1 MERKMEKNSMPVT
14 EYAYDVSVV
23 VLTYNGLMPK
33 IQETLHSILMQKDVR
48 WQLIVADDGS
58 RENHFEEISAFL
70 TAEGITEYLL
80 LSAEKNQGTVRNA
93 LQAARR
99 AEGEY
104 IKLISPGDSLHGS
117 DCLSS
122 WLKAVRSAG
131 TSWSFSDAIYYREE
145 NGEKTALQAVARPV
159 MTKPY
164 LRNQINKMRWAYAV
178 VGDVAVGAAI
188 LCRTDCMR
196 TYLERIE
203 GKVIYAE
210 DYIYKLMMFDG
221 VVGTYYPRQTV
232 LYECASGISSS
243 SNDVWTDRLD
253 HDLKA
258 VREIMIGEQRSK
270 DPLQLH
276 MVRALKKTSQRRGWR
291 GPFCRGELRFILI
304 KKFFPR
310 RTKYVDLAEQGADDM
325 FHRAGE
331 LS

>member
-1 MERKMEKNSMPVT
+1 MTERKMEKNSLPVAG
-14 EYAYDVSVV
+14 YAYDVSVV
-23 VLTYNGLMPK
+23 VLIYNGHMPK
-33 IQETLHSILMQKDVR
+33 IRETLRSILAQKDVR
-48 WQLIVADDGS
+48 WQMIVADDGS

-70 TAEGITEYLL
+70 NAEGITGYLL

-104 IKLISPGDSLHGS
+104 IKLISPGDSLYGD

-122 WLKAVRSAG
+122 WLKAVRSVGAP
-131 TSWSFSDAIYYREE
+131 WSFSDAIYYREE
-145 NGEKTALQAVARPV
+145 NGKKTAVQAVARPV

-164 LRNQINKMRWAYAV
+164 LRNQTSRMRWNYAI

-188 LCRTDCMR
+188 LCRTDRMR

-221 VVGTYYPRQTV
+221 IVGTYYPRQTV

-243 SNDVWTDRLD
+243 PNDVWADRLD

-258 VREIMIGEQRSK
+258 VREIMIDGRPSK
-270 DPLQLH
+270 DTLQLR
-276 MVRALKKTSQRRGWR
+276 MVEALKKTSQRRGWR
-291 GPFCRGELRFILI
+291 GPFCRGEIRFILI
-304 KKFFPR
+304 KKFSPR
-310 RTKYVDLAEQGADDM
+310 RTKCVDLTG
-325 FHRAGE
+325 
-331 LS
+331 